1 MSDYAEKAWYK
12 LDNAAKIFPPTS
24 SESDTKVFR
33 LCCELYEEINEKFLQ
48 SALDRAI
55 ENFPSFRC
63 VLKRGMFW
71 YYLEQ
76 SDIRPIVKK
85 EEAPPCSKIYLQRRS
100 LLFDVTWYGKR
111 INFEAYHSLTDGTGA
126 LQFLRVLVLYYLKLA
141 HPNKMKDVA
150 ELDFDGSD
158 TQKAKD
164 SFDKYYNREKGS
176 SKSQN
181 IVAYRIKG
189 MREAE
194 YRLNVIEGR
203 VSVQEMLSKSR
214 EYDTTA
220 TVLIIALF
228 IRAIHAEMN
237 VRDMRKPVVIA
248 VPVNL
253 RNFFDSKSTRNFFG
267 LINIQY
273 DFSNNQNNQAAL
285 EDILN
290 TVKKGLDENLNQEYL
305 QIRLNKLIK
314 FERNFLI
321 RIVPLTIKNIVM
333 NFATFLAERG
343 VTAAV
348 SNIGKIAMPDE
359 AKSHIKLFNV
369 FTATKRIQ
377 MCICSYQDNMMISI
391 TSPFVS
397 KDIQCNFF
405 RQLTDM
411 GLTVEI
417 SANDLK
423 GTRELKGT
431 KGNSKK

>member
-1 MSDYAEKAWYK
+1 MSDYTEKAWYK

-33 LCCELYEEINEKFLQ
+33 LSCELYEEVNEAFLQ
-48 SALDRAI
+48 SALERTI
-55 ENFPSFRC
+55 ESFPSFRC

-76 SDIRPIVKK
+76 SDIHPIVRK
-85 EEAPPCSKIYLQRRS
+85 EETPPCSKIYLQRRS

-126 LQFLRVLVLYYLKLA
+126 LQFLRVLVLHYLKIA
-141 HPNKMKDVA
+141 YPDTMKEA
-150 ELDFDGSD
+150 TEIDFLEGSD
-158 TQKAKD
+158 TQKTKD
-164 SFDKYYNREKGS
+164 SFDKYYNRDK
-176 SKSQN
+176 SKDKSKN
-181 IVAYRIKG
+181 VSAYRIKG
-189 MREAE
+189 AREAE
-194 YRLNVIEGR
+194 YRLNIIEGS
-203 VSVQEMLSKSR
+203 VSVKELLNKSR

-220 TVLIIALF
+220 TVLVIALF
-228 IRAIHAEMN
+228 ILAIHGEMN
-237 VRDMRKPVVIA
+237 VRDRKKPVVIA

-267 LINIQY
+267 LINVQY
-273 DFSNNQNNQAAL
+273 DFQNNEATL
-285 EDILN
+285 EAIIAM
-290 TVKKGLDENLNQEYL
+290 VKKCLDENLNQEYL

-321 RIVPLTIKNIVM
+321 RIVPLSIKNIVM

-348 SNIGKIAMPDE
+348 SNVGKITMPDE
-359 AKSHIKLFNV
+359 AKSYIRLFDV
-369 FTATKRIQ
+369 FTSTKRVQ
-377 MCICSYQDNMMISI
+377 LCICSYQDSMTISI

-411 GLTVEI
+411 GLAVEI

-423 GTRELKGT
+423 GTREVKVT